1 MSIGRRRFL
10 GGMALV
16 GAGAAVGVV
25 IERGWLSP
33 PDEAAPAPG
42 PAAAGP
48 DPDLIARYAEL
59 WKDLR
64 EYFHYLN
71 VPDATLES
79 YLRTLQAFDLDPK
92 PKPARAQ
99 FLLSTDFFQGGA
111 DESRPLTFLALYDPY
126 RTPCYSPFA
135 AG

>member
-1 MSIGRRRFL
+1 MGIGRRRFL

-25 IERGWLSP
+25 VDRGWLSAT
-33 PDEAAPAPG
+33 EEEAPAPE
-42 PAAAGP
+42 AVVAGP
-48 DPDLIARYAEL
+48 DPDLIARYAEI

-64 EYFHYLN
+64 EYFDYLDI
-71 VPDATLES
+71 PDATLEA

-92 PKPARAQ
+92 PKQARAQ
-99 FLLSTDFFQGGA
+99 LLLSTDFFQSGA